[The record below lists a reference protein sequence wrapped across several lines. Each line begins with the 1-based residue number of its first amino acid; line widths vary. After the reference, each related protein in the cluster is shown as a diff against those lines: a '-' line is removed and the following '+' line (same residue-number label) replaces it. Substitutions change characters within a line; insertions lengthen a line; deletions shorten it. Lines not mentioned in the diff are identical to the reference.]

1 MILFQYKA
9 IDAHGKSVIGQIEAS
24 NDADLELRLKRMGL
38 DMISHR
44 PARRR
49 RGGLGSRK
57 VGRAELITFCFHLEQ
72 LVRAGVPLLEGLTD
86 LRDSV
91 TNDRFRETIAALIT
105 DIEGGRTLSEAMER
119 FPKIFNRVFI
129 NLIRAGEQSGTLPE
143 ILAELT
149 ATLKWQDELA
159 SHTRKVV
166 MYPAFVAVVVMGVIF
181 FLMTYLVPQLVSF
194 IQNMGNELPA
204 HTRALIFVSDIFR
217 EYWHVILV
225 TPVAAVLALRY
236 LRRVHPG
243 VRYWSDGMKLR
254 LWFIG
259 PILRKIIL
267 ARFAN
272 NFALLYST
280 GISIID
286 CIKINQTLADNKV
299 IESALERAHMQIA
312 EGTGLST
319 SFETTELFPPLII
332 RMIRVGENTGALDQ
346 ALSNVS
352 YFYYREIKE
361 SIERVQKLIEPV
373 LTVILGVM
381 LGWLMISVLGPIYDI
396 IGNIRM

>member
-1 MILFQYKA
+1 MMLFQYKA

-24 NDADLELRLKRMGL
+24 NDADLEQRLKRMGL

-49 RGGLGSRK
+49 RGGLGTRK

-166 MYPAFVAVVVMGVIF
+166 MYPAFVAVVVVGVIF

-217 EYWHVILV
+217 EYWHMILV
-225 TPVAAVLALRY
+225 TPVAAVLVLRY

-254 LWFIG
+254 LWLIG

-280 GISIID
+280 GISIIE

>member
-1 MILFQYKA
+1 MVLFQYKA

-24 NDADLELRLKRMGL
+24 NDADLEQRLKRMGL

-49 RGGLGSRK
+49 GNRLGSRK

-72 LVRAGVPLLEGLTD
+72 LVRAGVPLLEGLMD

-91 TNDRFRETIAALIT
+91 TNLRFRETIAALIA
-105 DIEGGRTLSEAMER
+105 DIEGGKTLSQAMER

-149 ATLKWQDELA
+149 ETLKWQDELA
-159 SHTRKVV
+159 SHTKKVV
-166 MYPAFVAVVVMGVIF
+166 MYPAFVAIVVMGVIF

-204 HTRALIFVSDIFR
+204 HTRALIFISDIFR
-217 EYWHVILV
+217 EYWYLILAAPFVVIFG
-225 TPVAAVLALRY
+225 LRY

-243 VRYWSDGMKLR
+243 TRYFTDGLLLR

-272 NFALLYST
+272 NFALMYST
-280 GISIID
+280 GISIIE
-286 CIKINQTLADNKV
+286 CIKINETLADNKV
-299 IESALERAHMQIA
+299 IEGALERAHMQIA
-312 EGTGLST
+312 DGTGLSS

-373 LTVILGVM
+373 LTVILGIM
-381 LGWLMISVLGPIYDI
+381 LGWLMLSVLGPIYDI